1 MSLKKR
7 KLPAPRSPN
16 EGEQSV
22 EDDAITSVPSISTT
36 LETGM
41 QVGSSYMQLVDVST
55 STSAI
60 ERPMQPNR
68 MGVHAIKD
76 NPDMFQY
83 YTGFPTYKVF
93 LAFYSYLGPAVDS
106 LIYSPKKC

>member
-1 MSLKKR
+1 
-7 KLPAPRSPN
+7 
-16 EGEQSV
+16 
-22 EDDAITSVPSISTT
+22 
-36 LETGM
+36 
-41 QVGSSYMQLVDVST
+41 MQLVDVST

-68 MGVHAIKD
+68 MGVDAIKD

-106 LIYSPKKC
+106 LIYSEKSVEKPRTTFSPTVACIMISLSSIVTLSECLTASRSSTV

>member
-1 MSLKKR
+1 M
-7 KLPAPRSPN
+7 PAPHSSN

-22 EDDAITSVPSISTT
+22 GDNAITSVPSILTT
-36 LETGM
+36 LETGT

-55 STSAI
+55 STSVI

-68 MGVHAIKD
+68 MGVDAIKD

-106 LIYSPKKC
+106 LIYFEKKC